1 MLDFFIKKMY
11 NKYNK
16 RTKELLKIKNK
27 NFKKLLTNLIKNV
40 IINIT
45 KEIKTLKKFLKT
57 LDKLNKK
64 VYNKYIKRDKKSW
77 ELSAKVHRKNKN
89 MKGGMY
95 YGKQIN
101 KERLF

>member
-1 MLDFFIKKMY
+1 MLDFLIKKMY

-45 KEIKTLKKFLKT
+45 KEIKTLKKFV
-57 LDKLNKK
+57 KK
-64 VYNKYIKRDKKSW
+64 VF
-77 ELSAKVHRKNKN
+77 KNS
-89 MKGGMY
+89 
-95 YGKQIN
+95 
-101 KERLF
+101 

>member
-45 KEIKTLKKFLKT
+45 KEIKTLKKFF
-57 LDKLNKK
+57 KK
-64 VYNKYIKRDKKSW
+64 VF
-77 ELSAKVHRKNKN
+77 KNS
-89 MKGGMY
+89 
-95 YGKQIN
+95 
-101 KERLF
+101 